1 MSKGEDVSY
10 NPLLPSY
17 KVTFYNN
24 NNNNNKKTTIIIIII
39 IAPKVKET
47 LLT

>member
-1 MSKGEDVSY
+1 MSKEEDASY

-17 KVTFYNN
+17 KVTFY
-24 NNNNNKKTTIIIIII
+24 NNNNKKTTIIIIII